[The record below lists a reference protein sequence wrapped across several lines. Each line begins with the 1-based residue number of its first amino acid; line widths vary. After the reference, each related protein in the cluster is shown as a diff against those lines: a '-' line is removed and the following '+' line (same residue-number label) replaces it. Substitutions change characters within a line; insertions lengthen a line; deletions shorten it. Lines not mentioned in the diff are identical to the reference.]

1 MSPII
6 GGECIKGL
14 TSMNATVRKQSSPH
28 DLNAHYV
35 RQMQR
40 VPLLTFDEEYHLAKQ
55 WRERGDR
62 KAVEKLV
69 ASHLRLVAKI
79 AAGYRGYGL
88 PVSDLVSEGNLG
100 MMQALKHYDP
110 ERGFRLSTYAMWW
123 IKASIQEYILH
134 SWSLVKIGTT
144 SAQKKL
150 FFNLRKSKKNI
161 EFQNQDE
168 GEHLTPEKVTEI
180 ARQLSVKEDEVIQM
194 NHRLAG
200 HDHSLNAVIK
210 TGGEGESEWI
220 EWLVDERDN
229 QEIALV
235 HQDEM
240 KKRRG
245 LLDRAM
251 ECLSQREHQIFMER
265 RLSDPPFT
273 LDELSDRHGISRER
287 VRQIE
292 VKAFE
297 KLQKSL
303 KNITFNTHEN
313 V

>member
-1 MSPII
+1 
-6 GGECIKGL
+6 
-14 TSMNATVRKQSSPH
+14 MNATVKQHYHQH

-35 RQMQR
+35 RQMQK
-40 VPLLTFDEEYHLAKQ
+40 VPLLTYDEEYKLAKQ
-55 WRERGDR
+55 WREDGNS

-79 AAGYRGYGL
+79 ASGYRGYGL

-110 ERGFRLSTYAMWW
+110 EKGFRLSTYAMWW

-144 SAQKKL
+144 TAQKRL
-150 FFNLRKSKKNI
+150 FFNLRKTKRNL
-161 EFQNQDE
+161 QYRAHDDDDVM
-168 GEHLTPEKVTEI
+168 TPERVTEI
-180 ARQLSVKEDEVIQM
+180 AKQLSVKEDEVVQM
-194 NHRLAG
+194 NYRLAG
-200 HDHSLNAVIK
+200 GDHSLNAAVR

-220 EWLVDERDN
+220 DWLVDDRDN
-229 QEIALV
+229 QEMALV
-235 HQDEM
+235 HLDEM
-240 KKRRG
+240 KKRRN
-245 LLDRAM
+245 LLDQAM
-251 ECLSQREHQIFMER
+251 ECLNQREHQIFMER
-265 RLSDPPFT
+265 RLLDPTFT
-273 LDELSDRHGISRER
+273 LDELSERHGISRER

-303 KNITFNTHEN
+303 KRLTTHTHEN

>member
-1 MSPII
+1 
-6 GGECIKGL
+6 
-14 TSMNATVRKQSSPH
+14 MNATARYQSSHH

-35 RQMQR
+35 KQMQR
-40 VPLLTFDEEYHLAKQ
+40 MPLLTLDEEYHLAKQ
-55 WRERGDR
+55 WREKGDP

-79 AAGYRGYGL
+79 ASGYRGYGL

-144 SAQKKL
+144 TAQKKL
-150 FFNLRKSKKNI
+150 FFNLRKSKRNI
-161 EFQNQDE
+161 EHQTHDDE
-168 GEHLTPEKVTEI
+168 GHMTPEKVTEI
-180 ARQLSVKEDEVIQM
+180 ARQLSVKEDEVVQM
-194 NHRLAG
+194 NYRLAG
-200 HDHSLNAVIK
+200 SDHSLNAVIR

-229 QEIALV
+229 QEVALA
-235 HQDEM
+235 HHDEM
-240 KKRRG
+240 TKRRK

-251 ECLSQREHQIFMER
+251 ECLTPREHQIFVER
-265 RLSDPPFT
+265 RLSDPAFT
-273 LDELSDRHGISRER
+273 LDELSEKHGISRER